1 MVGKELLQGSFLD
14 FKLAMWGHF
23 GVKNVLF
30 SFFRQKDFG
39 KHLLT
44 LSLPRPTIVG
54 PELITWSAFAQ
65 LQ

>member
-1 MVGKELLQGSFLD
+1 MVGEELLQGSFLD
-14 FKLAMWGHF
+14 FKLAMWGLF

-30 SFFRQKDFG
+30 FFRQKDFG